1 MKSLFT
7 ILLILPLI
15 CLAQYTYNHLQVN
28 FLETPALT
36 KNYTYQNLRL
46 YPVYAKESFK
56 AQFKTLGKYMSLQE
70 AIQRKKLKITEKP
83 GGGSVNNLTVENIS
97 ADTIIIICGDVIKG
111 GQQDR
116 IIQKDIVLKPKSNK
130 QNLDVFCVESGRWSA
145 RNEVISARPTNSV
158 SPQEGAKFENYYNKG
173 SMSLR
178 KVVEKEKDQGK
189 VWQKVEEMNLVNKTT
204 TPTNTY
210 TALINSSDFNSKLA
224 GYIKFFK
231 DKFAA
236 DTSIIG
242 VIVVTGNQVLG
253 CDMFA
258 TPALFKSQYQS
269 LLHSYVTEVILKG
282 QPVTAN
288 TSVVKI
294 YMDKLLKDENTQK
307 ATLKEK
313 GNAFIEN
320 GKKLRVSS
328 FD

>member
-1 MKSLFT
+1 MKSFFT
-7 ILLILPLI
+7 FLLILPLI
-15 CLAQYTYNHLQVN
+15 CLAQYTYNNLQVN
-28 FLETPALT
+28 YLEAPALA

-70 AIQRKKLKITEKP
+70 AIQKKKLKITEKP

-116 IIQKDIVLKPKSNK
+116 IVQKDVVLKPKSNK

-145 RNEVISARPTNSV
+145 RDEAISARQTNTITAQ
-158 SPQEGAKFENYYNKG
+158 QEAKFDSYYNKG

-178 KVVEKEKDQGK
+178 KVVEKDKDQSK
-189 VWQKVEEMNLVNKTT
+189 VWQKVEEMNLENKTT
-204 TPTNTY
+204 TPTKTY
-210 TALINSSDFNSKLA
+210 TALTNSTDFNNKLA
-224 GYIKFFK
+224 GYIKFFTN
-231 DKFAA
+231 KFAA
-236 DTSIIG
+236 DTNIIG
-242 VIVVTGNQVLG
+242 VIVVTGNRVLG

-282 QPVTAN
+282 QPVTAD

-294 YMDKLLKDENTQK
+294 YMDKLLKDETTQK
-307 ATLKEK
+307 ATLKQK

-320 GKKLRVSS
+320 GKKLRVSN